1 MIDKLEKF
9 EGIKTLVDHLA
20 KKTFG
25 IYLTAA
31 ISRKICIECR
41 NSIKKFKS
49 KRNQSLYRIDG
60 LCDNCRRK
68 FKLG

>member
-1 MIDKLEKF
+1 MTGKLERFNVKP
-9 EGIKTLVDHLA
+9 IIDNLA
-20 KKTFG
+20 RKTFG
-25 IYLTAA
+25 VSLSKAL
-31 ISRKICIECR
+31 SKKICIECR

-49 KRNQSLYRIDG
+49 RRNQSLYQIDG